1 MNSLQFC
8 PLALSLN
15 SKISCKI
22 RDKTNFNYVV
32 SANFFSHQTLHSDT
46 TYLCI
51 QLMLCDPSQILV
63 LCAPPAMKK
72 SGASSA
78 RRGSSLWLL
87 LVEERGCRCWQ
98 LLEDRIF
105 QKGAPDEF
113 QRKRSHLTMI
123 RTLNLSLLIA

>member
-1 MNSLQFC
+1 MSLVPF
-8 PLALSLN
+8 
-15 SKISCKI
+15 
-22 RDKTNFNYVV
+22 Y
-32 SANFFSHQTLHSDT
+32 FFSHQTLHSDT

-63 LCAPPAMKK
+63 LCARAPPAMKK

-78 RRGSSLWLL
+78 RGSSLWLL
-87 LVEERGCRCWQ
+87 LVEERGCWQ